1 MELFTYKGISEGK
14 YVEGDIEALN
24 QDEASHKLKEQKVII
39 TNLARSKKKKGD
51 EKTKAKGKGGGLS
64 SLFSGK
70 KKPKTEDILIFSKQF
85 ATMVKAGLP
94 ILEVLSMLRDQLENP
109 GMKEII
115 EDIRKSLEG
124 GVTLSKCFD
133 KYPQYFDNVYVNLIK
148 AGEASGK
155 LDVFLLKIVDALEKK
170 EKIKKKIK
178 SALMYPGIMF
188 SVAITVSAFM
198 LIKVV
203 PVFAKMYDG
212 MGIALPKPTA
222 VIMAMSD
229 FLRGTG
235 GMILLFGIIGFV
247 FVFRYLTT
255 KNATVQYKWHKQVL
269 KLPIFGDMILKSLLA
284 RISLI
289 LGNLSAAGVNL
300 LESLEIAKS
309 VSNNVVVTE
318 ALENVK
324 KGVFS
329 GDTLTKLFL
338 KEPLFPPTFSQ
349 LISVGEQTGQL
360 DEMFGSVASY
370 YEEEFDTTVDNMSSL
385 IEPIMIVFMGIMIGG
400 LMIAMYSPI
409 FNVGALIG

>member
-39 TNLARSKKKKGD
+39 TNLSRSKKKKGD

>member
-1 MELFTYKGISEGK
+1 MESFTYKGIAEGK
-14 YVEGDIEALN
+14 YVEGEIEALN

-39 TNLARSKKKKGD
+39 TNLVRSKKKKSDKKG
-51 EKTKAKGKGGGLS
+51 KAKGKGF
-64 SLFSGK
+64 SLFGK
-70 KKPKTEDILIFSKQF
+70 KKVKVEEILIFSKQF

-94 ILEVLSMLRDQLENP
+94 ILEVLGMLRDQLESP
-109 GMKEII
+109 AIKEVI

-124 GVTLSKCFD
+124 GVTLSKCFE
-133 KYPQYFDNVYVNLIK
+133 KYPQYFDNVYINLIR

-155 LDVFLLKIVDALEKK
+155 LDVFLLKIVDSLEKK

-178 SALMYPGIMF
+178 GALMYPSIMF
-188 SVAITVSAFM
+188 TVAIIVSAFM
-198 LIKVV
+198 LVKVV

-235 GMILLFGIIGFV
+235 GMIMIISIIIFV
-247 FVFRYLTT
+247 IVFRYLTT
-255 KNATVQYKWHKQVL
+255 KNAAIRYKWHKQVL
-269 KLPIFGDMILKSLLA
+269 KLPIFGDMILKSMLA
-284 RISLI
+284 RVSLI
-289 LGNLSAAGVNL
+289 MGNLSAAGVNL

-309 VSNNVVVTE
+309 VSDNVVVTE

-360 DEMFGSVASY
+360 DEMFNSVASY
-370 YEEEFDTTVDNMSSL
+370 YEEEFDTTVDNMSSM

>member
-1 MELFTYKGISEGK
+1 MEAFTYKGITDGK

-24 QDEASHKLKEQKVII
+24 IDDASFLLKEKKIII
-39 TNLARSKKKKGD
+39 TNIIKSKKKKSD
-51 EKTKAKGKGGGLS
+51 GKKKKS
-64 SLFSGK
+64 SFSLFSGK
-70 KKPKTEDILIFSKQF
+70 KKVKVEDILIFSKQF

-94 ILEVLSMLRDQLENP
+94 ILQVLTMLRDQLEND
-109 GMKEII
+109 GIKEIV

-124 GVTLSKCFD
+124 GLNLSKCFE
-133 KYPQYFDNVYVNLIK
+133 KYPQHFDNVYVNLIK

-155 LDVFLLKIVDALEKK
+155 LDVFLLKIVDSLEKK

-178 SALMYPGIMF
+178 SALMYPMIMF
-188 SVAITVSAFM
+188 SVAVTVSAFM
-198 LIKVV
+198 LVKVV

-212 MGIALPKPTA
+212 MGLELPAATA
-222 VIMAMSD
+222 TIMAMSD

-235 GMILLFGIIGFV
+235 GKLILFGGITFFFGFR
-247 FVFRYLTT
+247 FVIKR
-255 KNATVQYKWHKQVL
+255 NAAVRFKWHRQVL
-269 KLPIFGDMILKSLLA
+269 KLPIFGEMILKSLLA

-309 VSNNVVVTE
+309 VSNNDVVTD
-318 ALENVK
+318 AIENVK

-360 DEMFGSVASY
+360 DEMFNSVAAY

-409 FNVGALIG
+409 FNVGALIN

>member
-1 MELFTYKGISEGK
+1 MEAFTYKGISEGK
-14 YVEGDIEALN
+14 YVDGEIEALN
-24 QDEASHKLKEQKVII
+24 LDEASHKLKEQKVII
-39 TNLARSKKKKGD
+39 TNIARTSKKKKAE
-51 EKTKAKGKGGGLS
+51 EKDKKKGKGL
-64 SLFSGK
+64 SLFGK
-70 KKPKTEDILIFSKQF
+70 KKAKVEDVLIFSKQF

-94 ILEVLSMLRDQLENP
+94 ILQVLGMLRDQLESP
-109 GMKEII
+109 AMKDVV
-115 EDIRKSLEG
+115 EDIRKSLVG
-124 GVTLSKCFD
+124 GVTLSTCFA
-133 KYPQYFDNVYVNLIK
+133 KYPELFDNVYVNLIK

-155 LDVFLLKIVDALEKK
+155 LDVFLLKIVEALEKK

-188 SVAITVSAFM
+188 TVAITVSAFM
-198 LIKVV
+198 LVKVV

-212 MGIALPKPTA
+212 MGIELPAATA
-222 VIMAMSD
+222 TIMAMSD

-235 GMILLFGIIGFV
+235 GKILLFGSIAFFV
-247 FVFRYLTT
+247 GFRYLTS
-255 KNATVQYKWHKQVL
+255 KNEKLKYAWHKQVL
-269 KLPIFGDMILKSLLA
+269 KLPIFGDMILKSMLA

-289 LGNLSAAGVNL
+289 MGNLSAAGVNL
-300 LESLEIAKS
+300 LESLEISKS
-309 VSNNVVVTE
+309 VSNNVVVLE
-318 ALENVK
+318 SLENVK

-338 KEPLFPPTFSQ
+338 KDPLFPPTFAQ

-360 DEMFGSVASY
+360 DEMFGSVAKY
-370 YEEEFDTTVDNMSSL
+370 YEAEFDTTVDNLSAL

>member
-1 MELFTYKGISEGK
+1 MEIFTYKGIAAGK
-14 YVEGDIEALN
+14 YVEGEVEGLN
-24 QDEASHKLKEQKVII
+24 QEEASHKLKEDKIII
-39 TNLARSKKKKGD
+39 TNITRTKKKKG
-51 EKTKAKGKGGGLS
+51 EAKAKSKGKGIT
-64 SLFSGK
+64 LFGK
-70 KKPKTEDILIFSKQF
+70 KKVKVEEILIFSKQF

-94 ILEVLSMLRDQLENP
+94 ILEVLGMLRDQLESP
-109 GMKEII
+109 SIKEII

-124 GVTLSKCFD
+124 GVTLSKCFE
-133 KYPQYFDNVYVNLIK
+133 KYPQYFDNVYTNLIK

-155 LDVFLLKIVDALEKK
+155 LDVFLLKIVESLEKK

-178 SALMYPGIMF
+178 GALMYPAIMF
-188 SVAITVSAFM
+188 TVAIVVSAFM
-198 LIKVV
+198 LVKVV
-203 PVFAKMYDG
+203 PVFAQMYDG
-212 MGIALPKPTA
+212 MGIELPKATA
-222 VIMAMSD
+222 VILAMSD

-235 GMILLFGIIGFV
+235 GMMLLLGSISGYFIFK
-247 FVFRYLTT
+247 FLTT
-255 KNATVQYKWHKQVL
+255 KNEKIKYKWHKYIL
-269 KLPIFGDMILKSLLA
+269 KMPVYGEMILKSLLA

-289 LGNLSAAGVNL
+289 MGNLSAAGVNL
-300 LESLEIAKS
+300 LESIEIAKS

-360 DEMFGSVASY
+360 DEMFGSVAMY
-370 YEEEFDTTVDNMSSL
+370 YEEEFDTSVDNMSSL

>member
-1 MELFTYKGISEGK
+1 MEAYTYKGISEGK
-14 YVEGDIEALN
+14 YVEGEIEAIN
-24 QDEASHKLKEQKVII
+24 QEEASHKLKEQKVII
-39 TNLARSKKKKGD
+39 TNLTKLKKKKGD
-51 EKTKAKGKGGGLS
+51 KKEKAKGKG
-64 SLFSGK
+64 FSFGK
-70 KKPKTEDILIFSKQF
+70 KKVKTEDILIFSKQF

-94 ILEVLSMLRDQLENP
+94 ILEVLAMLRDQLESP
-109 GMKEII
+109 AIKEVI

-124 GVTLSKCFD
+124 GVTLSKCFE
-133 KYPQYFDNVYVNLIK
+133 KYPQYFDNVYCNLIK

-155 LDVFLLKIVDALEKK
+155 LDVFLLKIVDSLEKK

-178 SALMYPGIMF
+178 SALMYPTIMF
-188 SVAITVSAFM
+188 TVAITVSAFM

-222 VIMAMSD
+222 VIMSMSD

-235 GMILLFGIIGFV
+235 GMVMLISVIIFV
-247 FVFRYLTT
+247 FAFRYLTT
-255 KNATVQYKWHKQVL
+255 KNAAIQYKWHKQVL
-269 KLPIFGDMILKSLLA
+269 KLPVFGDMILKSLLA

-360 DEMFGSVASY
+360 DEMFGSVATY

>member
-24 QDEASHKLKEQKVII
+24 QDEASHKLKEQKIII
-39 TNLARSKKKKGD
+39 TNLIKSKKKKAE
-51 EKTKAKGKGGGLS
+51 EKSKAKGKGGGL
-64 SLFSGK
+64 FSKFGGK
-70 KKPKTEDILIFSKQF
+70 KKPKVEDILIFSKQF

-94 ILEVLSMLRDQLENP
+94 ILEVLGMLRDQLENP
-109 GMKEII
+109 GIKDII

-124 GVTLSKCFD
+124 GVTLSKCFE
-133 KYPQYFDNVYVNLIK
+133 KYPEYFDNVYVNLIK

-155 LDVFLLKIVDALEKK
+155 LDVFLLKIVDSLEKK

-178 SALMYPGIMF
+178 GALMYPGIMF

-229 FLRGTG
+229 FLRGSG
-235 GMILLFGIIGFV
+235 GLIMLISIITFIFG
-247 FVFRYLTT
+247 FRYLTK
-255 KNATVQYKWHKQVL
+255 KNATFRYKWHKQVL
-269 KLPIFGDMILKSLLA
+269 KLPVFGDMILKSLLA

-370 YEEEFDTTVDNMSSL
+370 YEEEFDGTVDNMSSL

>member
-1 MELFTYKGISEGK
+1 MEAYTYKGISEGK
-14 YVEGDIEALN
+14 YVEGEIEALN

-39 TNLARSKKKKGD
+39 TNLVKSKKKKA
-51 EKTKAKGKGGGLS
+51 EAKSKGKKS
-64 SLFSGK
+64 SFSLFGGK

-94 ILEVLSMLRDQLENP
+94 ILEVLGMLRDQLENP
-109 GMKEII
+109 GIKEII

-124 GVTLSKCFD
+124 GVTLSKCFE
-133 KYPQYFDNVYVNLIK
+133 KYPQYFDNVYCNLIK

-155 LDVFLLKIVDALEKK
+155 LDVFLLKIVDSLEKK

-178 SALMYPGIMF
+178 GALMYPAIMF
-188 SVAITVSAFM
+188 TVAIVVSAFM
-198 LIKVV
+198 LVKVV

-212 MGIALPKPTA
+212 MGIELPKATA
-222 VIMAMSD
+222 TIMSMSD

-235 GMILLFGIIGFV
+235 GMVLLFGGVGGF
-247 FVFRYLTT
+247 FIFRYLTT
-255 KNATVQYKWHKQVL
+255 KNALVRYKWHKQVL
-269 KLPIFGDMILKSLLA
+269 KLPVFGDMILKSLLA

-360 DEMFGSVASY
+360 DEMFGSVAMY
-370 YEEEFDTTVDNMSSL
+370 YEEEFDTSVDNMSSL
-385 IEPIMIVFMGIMIGG
+385 IEPIMIVFMGLMIGG

-409 FNVGALIG
+409 FNVGAIIG

>member
-1 MELFTYKGISEGK
+1 MEFFKYKGISAGK
-14 YVEGDIEALN
+14 YVEGEIEALN
-24 QDEASHKLKEQKVII
+24 QEEASHKLKEQKIII
-39 TNLARSKKKKGD
+39 TNLIRTKKKKD
-51 EKTKAKGKGGGLS
+51 EKKGKKKGGG
-64 SLFSGK
+64 FSFGK
-70 KKPKTEDILIFSKQF
+70 KKVTPEDLVIFSKQF

-94 ILEVLSMLRDQLENP
+94 ILQVLTMLRDQLENP
-109 GMKEII
+109 TIKEII

-124 GVTLSKCFD
+124 GVTLSKCFE
-133 KYPQYFDNVYVNLIK
+133 KYPKLFDNVYINLIK

-155 LDVFLLKIVDALEKK
+155 LDVFLMKIVESLEKR

-178 SALMYPGIMF
+178 GALMYPSIMF
-188 SVAITVSAFM
+188 TVAIVVSAFM
-198 LIKVV
+198 LVKVV

-212 MGIALPKPTA
+212 MGIALPTPTA
-222 VIMAMSD
+222 VIMSMSD

-235 GMILLFGIIGFV
+235 GMVLLLSIISFIV
-247 FVFRYLTT
+247 AFRYLTNNNQ
-255 KNATVQYKWHKQVL
+255 KIKYLWHKQVL
-269 KLPIFGDMILKSLLA
+269 KLPVFGDMILKSLIA

-300 LESLEIAKS
+300 LEALEIAKS

-360 DEMFGSVASY
+360 DEMFNSVAMY
-370 YEEEFDTTVDNMSSL
+370 YEEEFDGAVDNMSSL
-385 IEPIMIVFMGIMIGG
+385 IEPIMIVFMGLMIGG

>member
-1 MELFTYKGISEGK
+1 MEFFTYKGISAGK
-14 YVEGDIEALN
+14 YVDGELEALN
-24 QDEASHKLKEQKVII
+24 LDEASHLLKEKKIII
-39 TNLARSKKKKGD
+39 TYLVRSKKKKG
-51 EKTKAKGKGGGLS
+51 EKKAKAKGS
-64 SLFSGK
+64 SLFGK
-70 KKPKTEDILIFSKQF
+70 KKIKVEDVLIFSKQF

-94 ILEVLSMLRDQLENP
+94 ILQVLSMLRDQLENP
-109 GMKEII
+109 SLKEVI
-115 EDIRKSLEG
+115 EDIRRSLEG
-124 GVTLSKCFD
+124 GVTLSKCFE
-133 KYPQYFDNVYVNLIK
+133 KYPKLFDNVYINMVK

-155 LDVFLLKIVDALEKK
+155 LDIFLLKIVESLEKK

-178 SALMYPGIMF
+178 GALMYPSIMF
-188 SVAITVSAFM
+188 TVAITVSAFM
-198 LIKVV
+198 LVKVV
-203 PVFAKMYDG
+203 PVFAKMYEG

-222 VIMAMSD
+222 VILGMSD

-235 GMILLFGIIGFV
+235 GLVMLISIISFVVGFR
-247 FVFRYLTT
+247 FLTT
-255 KNATVQYKWHKQVL
+255 KNAAFKYRWHKQIL

-289 LGNLSAAGVNL
+289 MGNLSAAGVNL
-300 LESLEIAKS
+300 LESLEIAKE
-309 VSNNVVVTE
+309 VSNNVVVSE
-318 ALENVK
+318 AIENVK

-360 DEMFGSVASY
+360 DEMFGSVAKY
-370 YEEEFDTTVDNMSSL
+370 YEEEFDNSVDNMSSL

>member
-1 MELFTYKGISEGK
+1 MEAYTYKGFSEGK
-14 YVEGDIEALN
+14 YVEGEIEAIN
-24 QDEASHKLKEQKVII
+24 QEEASHKLKDQKVII
-39 TNLARSKKKKGD
+39 TNLTKLKKKKGD
-51 EKTKAKGKGGGLS
+51 KKEKAKGKG
-64 SLFSGK
+64 FSFGK
-70 KKPKTEDILIFSKQF
+70 KKVKTEDILIFSKQF

-94 ILEVLSMLRDQLENP
+94 ILEVLGMLRDQLESP
-109 GMKEII
+109 AIKEII

-124 GVTLSKCFD
+124 GVTLSKCFE
-133 KYPQYFDNVYVNLIK
+133 KYPQYFDNVYCNLIK

-155 LDVFLLKIVDALEKK
+155 LDVFLLKIVDSLEKK

-178 SALMYPGIMF
+178 SALMYPTIMF
-188 SVAITVSAFM
+188 TVAITVSAFM

-222 VIMAMSD
+222 VIMSMSD

-235 GMILLFGIIGFV
+235 GMVMLISVIIFV
-247 FVFRYLTT
+247 FAFRYLTT
-255 KNATVQYKWHKQVL
+255 KNAAIQYKWHKQVL
-269 KLPIFGDMILKSLLA
+269 KLPVFGEMILKSLLA

-360 DEMFGSVASY
+360 DEMFGSVATY

>member
-1 MELFTYKGISEGK
+1 MEAFSYKGISEGK
-14 YVEGDIEALN
+14 YVEGNIDAINL
-24 QDEASHKLKEQKVII
+24 DEASYLLKEKKIII
-39 TNLARSKKKKGD
+39 TNIVKSSKKKAS
-51 EKTKAKGKGGGLS
+51 AKKKSGG
-64 SLFSGK
+64 SLFGK
-70 KKPKTEDILIFSKQF
+70 KKVKVEDILIFSKQF

-94 ILEVLSMLRDQLENP
+94 ILQVLAMLRDQLENQ
-109 GMKEII
+109 GIKDVV

-124 GVTLSKCFD
+124 GLNLSRCFE
-133 KYPQYFDNVYVNLIK
+133 KYPQHFDNVYVNLIK

-155 LDVFLLKIVDALEKK
+155 LDVFLLKIVDSLEKK

-178 SALMYPGIMF
+178 SALMYPSIMF
-188 SVAITVSAFM
+188 TVAIVVSAFM

-203 PVFAKMYDG
+203 PVFAGMYDG
-212 MGIALPKPTA
+212 MGIELPAATA
-222 VIMAMSD
+222 TIMSMSD

-235 GMILLFGIIGFV
+235 GKVIFFGGLIIFFGFK
-247 FVFRYLTT
+247 FITKRNAAIRYR
-255 KNATVQYKWHKQVL
+255 WHKQVL
-269 KLPIFGDMILKSLLA
+269 KLPVFGDMILKSLLA

-309 VSNNVVVTE
+309 VSNNDVVTE
-318 ALENVK
+318 AIENVK

-360 DEMFGSVASY
+360 DEMFNSVSAY

-385 IEPIMIVFMGIMIGG
+385 IEPIMIVFMGVMIGG

>member
-1 MELFTYKGISEGK
+1 MEAFTYKGIADGK
-14 YVEGDIEALN
+14 YVTGDIEAIN
-24 QDEASHKLKEQKVII
+24 QEEASHKLKEQKIII
-39 TNLARSKKKKGD
+39 TNLIRTKKKKG
-51 EKTKAKGKGGGLS
+51 ETKSKGKSKG
-64 SLFSGK
+64 FSFGK
-70 KKPKTEDILIFSKQF
+70 KKVKVEDILIFSKQF

-94 ILEVLSMLRDQLENP
+94 ILEVLGMLRDQLESP
-109 GMKEII
+109 AIKEVI

-124 GVTLSKCFD
+124 GVTLSKCFE

-155 LDVFLLKIVDALEKK
+155 LDVFLLKIVDSLEKK

-178 SALMYPGIMF
+178 SALMYPSIMF

-212 MGIALPKPTA
+212 MGLALPKPTA
-222 VIMAMSD
+222 VIMSMSD

-235 GMILLFGIIGFV
+235 GFVMLVSIIV
-247 FVFRYLTT
+247 FVVVFKYLTT
-255 KNATVQYKWHKQVL
+255 KNAAFQYRWHKQVL
-269 KLPIFGDMILKSLLA
+269 KLPVFGEMILKSLLA

-360 DEMFGSVASY
+360 DEMFGSVATY
-370 YEEEFDTTVDNMSSL
+370 YEEEFDQTVDNMSSL
-385 IEPIMIVFMGIMIGG
+385 IEPIMIVFMGVMIGG